1 MVKYTAGQYCH
12 MKAPGMETKGEKGK
26 GKGKAAVR
34 HMSFASSPLESE
46 LMFSMDLSSGSE
58 FKQRISELKPGDT
71 LQFFKTKGEFV
82 LSPEMSDVVF
92 IAGGIGI
99 TPIRSLIMDIE
110 KGSKNVSW
118 QLLHVARTG
127 HLYQSELE
135 VLPAPQVR
143 TNRAGCESA
152 LKSIVAQKPNAQ
164 YFMCGSDRFVQGLRQ
179 QLQQLGVADTKIKV
193 ENFHH

>member
-1 MVKYTAGQYCH
+1 
-12 MKAPGMETKGEKGK
+12 
-26 GKGKAAVR
+26 
-34 HMSFASSPLESE
+34 MSFASSPLESE

-58 FKQRISELKPGDT
+58 FKQQISELKPGDT
-71 LQFFKTKGEFV
+71 IEFFKTKGEFV

-99 TPIRSLIMDIE
+99 TPIRSLIMDID
-110 KGSKNVSW
+110 KGGKNVSW

-127 HLYQSELE
+127 HLYQTELE
-135 VLPAPQVR
+135 ALPAPQVR

-152 LKSIVAQKPNAQ
+152 LKSMVAQKPTAQ
-164 YFMCGSDRFVQGLRQ
+164 YFMSGSDQFVQGLRQ
-179 QLQQLGVADTKIKV
+179 QLQQLGVPERKICV